1 MLPWFHSVLTLLA
14 ALFLTASAG
23 AEGMVQISLH
33 GQITSRGGAP
43 VEIHV
48 GYWNGKEVVAVDLN
62 LHVAEMTTAQ
72 DVAHL
77 LVSRLK
83 RAGARVEYPAANASR
98 PDPVQIFIEHT
109 TLVSFRLGHGLW
121 AGVTTCESGP
131 EAIRFQIPLLQK
143 ESADISVCTTTF
155 HPHTRKPGRTL
166 LELDVDEFDTSGA
179 ICEVLF
185 NQGLAK
191 GLIGDRPSADRWRP
205 VKGTDGSQVTGF
217 SIELLSPGA
226 DWGLEVMLSVP
237 R

>member
-1 MLPWFHSVLTLLA
+1 MLPWFHSVLTLVA
-14 ALFLTASAG
+14 ALFLTALAG

-48 GYWNGKEVVAVDLN
+48 GHWDGQKVVPVDLN
-62 LHVAEMTTAQ
+62 LHLAEKTTAQ

-83 RAGARVEYPAANASR
+83 RAGATVEFPAANSNR
-98 PDPVQIFIEHT
+98 SDSVQIFIEHT

-131 EAIRFQIPLLQK
+131 EAIRFQVPLVQK
-143 ESADISVCTTTF
+143 ESADILVCTTTF
-155 HPHTRKPGRTL
+155 HPHLKKPGRTL
-166 LELDVDEFDTSGA
+166 VELDVDEFSTSGA
-179 ICEVLF
+179 ICEILF

-205 VKGTDGSQVTGF
+205 VKGTDGSLVTGF